1 MSTAA
6 TSYSLN
12 DQGAIVDESGN
23 TIVDAE
29 DDSGTGQTPATLV
42 ALGYSPA
49 SVAAMAGSISPNESG
64 STPAAT
70 ALSSGGTVTSN
81 GNSSWLSGLSQ
92 VFGSVGTT
100 ITNVTRAAT
109 NSSINPQT
117 GVKYGTNPA
126 TGLPYTTSQT
136 GQVSILVIVV
146 VLVVGWLLL
155 KA

>member
-1 MSTAA
+1 MDST
-6 TSYSLN
+6 YSLN

-23 TIVDAE
+23 TIVDAG
-29 DDSGTGQTPATLV
+29 DDSGTGQTPAALV

-49 SVAAMAGSISPNESG
+49 DVATMAGSISPNESG
-64 STPAAT
+64 TAAAT
-70 ALSSGGTVTSN
+70 TLSSGGTVTST
-81 GNSSWLSGLSQ
+81 GNSGWLSGLSSL
-92 VFGSVGTT
+92 FGSVGTT
-100 ITNVTRAAT
+100 LTNVTRAAT